1 MALQRSRFLLSSPNG
16 HVTSSIDR
24 VVTIPPPDVDEALEV
39 EDEDEEDDKED
50 EEVLEEE
57 LDEEDDC

>member
-1 MALQRSRFLLSSPNG
+1 
-16 HVTSSIDR
+16 VTSSIDR

-39 EDEDEEDDKED
+39 EDEDGEDDKED